1 MYEFILNKKRRII
14 IELHKAILDVQKQ
27 SLSVGESYRQLALS
41 YNEICRDISHSEF
54 ASTLDVLQTIF
65 SYYVRGIKRGFDP
78 EETPEARN
86 FILKVCDHIKETEP
100 FISVPDKEAGFLKSL
115 KNALDD
121 GNTELGNTNLNHISE
136 EIVSKQ
142 NLLNKKDRELKKAN
156 TISIIGVVLTVVFGV
171 MTVLQFFI

>member
-86 FILKVCDHIKETEP
+86 FILKVCDHI
-100 FISVPDKEAGFLKSL
+100 
-115 KNALDD
+115 
-121 GNTELGNTNLNHISE
+121 
-136 EIVSKQ
+136 
-142 NLLNKKDRELKKAN
+142 
-156 TISIIGVVLTVVFGV
+156 
-171 MTVLQFFI
+171 